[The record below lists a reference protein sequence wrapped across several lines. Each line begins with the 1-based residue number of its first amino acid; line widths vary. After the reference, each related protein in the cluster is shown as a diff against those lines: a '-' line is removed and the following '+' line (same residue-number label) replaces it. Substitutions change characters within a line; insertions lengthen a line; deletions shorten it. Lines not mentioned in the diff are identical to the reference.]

1 MLISLDAPTVEVI
14 VANTGS
20 TVESCNRSLV
30 EAHSKL
36 RVESVHKAWDSI
48 SMSTNFVASVAE
60 LEIIKQWLKKVAG
73 LTASIVVVP

>member
-1 MLISLDAPTVEVI
+1 VLISLDAPTVEVI

-48 SMSTNFVASVAE
+48 SMSNTKLGSFQTRLVCAPA
-60 LEIIKQWLKKVAG
+60 I
-73 LTASIVVVP
+73 